1 MASSTSAP
9 SSPRRCSRHSA
20 CRRACPLTTYRPEV
34 VMTSPSSW
42 ADDRP
47 APRDLDGASL
57 LERAVGYTRGSL
69 QLVGPTSLTAS
80 TPCRGWDLHALL
92 RHMDDS
98 LAAFTE
104 AAEIGYVDLVPVR
117 TDAASATTAQVI
129 ADRLRG
135 RACALLAEWTH
146 HPATGDVVVSD
157 RALRSDLLAAAGAL
171 EIAVHGWDVARACRV
186 DRPVPAAL
194 ALDLLD
200 VLPLLVSDDDRP
212 RRFAEPVAVHPNARP
227 GTRLLAAVGRRST
240 AGPQGSAAD

>member
-92 RHMDDS
+92 RHMNDS
-98 LAAFTE
+98 LATFTE
-104 AAEIGYVDLVPVR
+104 AAEIGYVALVPLR
-117 TDAASATTAQVI
+117 DTGPAGNSSRLLLE
-129 ADRLRG
+129 RLRA
-135 RACALLAEWTH
+135 RACARLAPWP
-146 HPATGDVVVSD
+146 HPRTGSVRVAD
-157 RALRSDLLAAAGAL
+157 R
-171 EIAVHGWDVARACRV
+171 
-186 DRPVPAAL
+186 
-194 ALDLLD
+194 
-200 VLPLLVSDDDRP
+200 
-212 RRFAEPVAVHPNARP
+212 
-227 GTRLLAAVGRRST
+227 
-240 AGPQGSAAD
+240 